1 MKRRQFLETIAAS
14 TAFLSLSRGQAETNP
29 LIAQKIRESVP
40 PAALVQEPAKKWTE
54 ALPLGNGRL
63 GAMSFGNTASD
74 RIQLNEDTVWSG
86 GPYDPTNPKGPE
98 ALPEIRRLVFA
109 GEYLE
114 AHRLFGRTMFGEA
127 IPQMQYQPLGDLWL
141 TFPSRVESRPQTPT
155 RD

>member
-1 MKRRQFLETIAAS
+1 M
-14 TAFLSLSRGQAETNP
+14 
-29 LIAQKIRESVP
+29 IRP
-40 PAALVQEPAKKWTE
+40 I
-54 ALPLGNGRL
+54 R
-63 GAMSFGNTASD
+63 
-74 RIQLNEDTVWSG
+74 
-86 GPYDPTNPKGPE
+86 KGLE

-141 TFPSRVESRPQTPT
+141 TFPEQSREADHQTPT